1 VTSLT
6 LPALIGSIGL
16 RETAGLIAAF
26 QDGLFLLD
34 PVTGERSLVANPES
48 DLPENRFNDGR
59 VDRQGRFWAG
69 TMNDRRRDPT
79 GALYRLDP
87 DRRVTRIRGEVIVPN
102 SLAWSPDSRV
112 MYFADTYRYR
122 IWRYDFDAEAGL
134 PSGERVFADTSGGPG
149 RPDGSAVDEAG
160 CLWNAE
166 YAGARLVR
174 YTPAGAVD
182 RVVPMP
188 VSNPTCCAFGGP
200 NLETLFV
207 TSARQ
212 RLSPSSWSGSRWPA
226 ASSPS
231 ASASA
236 GSRSPASS
244 ADSSPTSEARMSS
257 AGRLTGLFPPEMI
270 RTLELPGLPPEILQG
285 FAALEDLTGTVS
297 DAMDTLGIPAAVP
310 ASVLRPLLPGARLA
324 GPALTLRNEPLALPL
339 DQAVR
344 STGRR
349 LGDIECHNLARPGDV
364 LVVQGSRGSPAWE
377 GSRPR
382 SAGGKGRRARWW
394 TARCGTS
401 ATPGSRAIP
410 SGREA

>member
-1 VTSLT
+1 MTAVECIVRGADLLGESPIWCPRTGRLFWVDSRAPALHRLEPAGGRVTSVR

-16 RETAGLIAAF
+16 REEAGLIAAF

-34 PVTGERSLVANPES
+34 PDTGERSLLTNPEA
-48 DLPENRFNDGR
+48 DRPENRFNDGR

-122 IWRYDFDAEAGL
+122 IWSYDFAAEAGL
-134 PSGERVFADTSGGPG
+134 PSGERIFADTSGGPG

-182 RVVPMP
+182 RVVPLP

-200 NLETLFV
+200 GLETLFV

-212 RLSPSSWSGSRWPA
+212 RLSP
-226 ASSPS
+226 
-231 ASASA
+231 
-236 GSRSPASS
+236 
-244 ADSSPTSEARMSS
+244 EQ
-257 AGRLTGLFPPEMI
+257 
-270 RTLELPGLPPEILQG
+270 LE
-285 FAALEDLTGTVS
+285 
-297 DAMDTLGIPAAVP
+297 
-310 ASVLRPLLPGARLA
+310 R
-324 GPALTLRNEPLALPL
+324 EPLAGGLFALRVGVRGLPEP
-339 DQAVR
+339 R
-344 STGRR
+344 F
-349 LGDIECHNLARPGDV
+349 LG
-364 LVVQGSRGSPAWE
+364 
-377 GSRPR
+377 
-382 SAGGKGRRARWW
+382 
-394 TARCGTS
+394 
-401 ATPGSRAIP
+401 
-410 SGREA
+410 